1 MNLFKNIKQIV
12 MKKFLLLLLFTTF
25 SGFAQ
30 QSFDQII
37 SLTKEK
43 KADLFS
49 KINLIDTGYIP
60 DGITFEDKK
69 SINDLK
75 LFLQNPFD
83 TNISDFSLSKSI
95 EKLNNIAIKV
105 IPPVSS
111 EMVIGSSGNKS
122 KPVTIIP
129 QFKDTAIEA
138 FSGLPSVLPSGYSA
152 STQIINALS
161 QFLVDRTKQELTI
174 TFYDNFKDKMEKS
187 INIDLGNGNF
197 LKIELKDVFK
207 NTYRLFESK
216 NYFDT
221 PSLGEIWILAF
232 KKDLIQLP
240 LSIKE
245 VALRNEKLSKTE
257 MVHFAIISYDA
268 INKIKK
274 GEHPINI
281 IDELN
286 EAYYIN
292 GKNKFEIDQVIG
304 LLQLFSENLST
315 DEIKEGYKE
324 IKWINPANL
333 KALNEDQRK
342 YLVGLIYQKGRD
354 NGLFKK
360 PFLDDSQTTIE
371 AYININN
378 YELLYTLIKR
388 TLNNYSIV
396 SQQLSDLKQNKIGAE
411 KTLKD
416 YANFINTFY
425 SLFDNTIENYY
436 LLTNNTQ
443 YYQSKYYTRC
453 KPIFDDVISINNAI
467 VDSQYAECLLLTNQ
481 FLNHLFP
488 QISQD
493 NEVYKKINFYGNF
506 MVDVINTSENNGDL
520 KSVIEK
526 YAMPVSSYRIKRT
539 VKSSWDV
546 SAYPGLYLAYEFSN
560 SNSFSYGI
568 TAPIGFSYSFKNFN
582 DVGTNKQ
589 SSSSTFFLSVID
601 IGAPFSYRFKK
612 DEAEGLPEN
621 IKWEQV
627 FSPGFFYIYG
637 FKNSPLSI
645 GINAQFSPLLREIEE
660 NNVLDTKNIFRIG
673 LTLLVDIPLFNLHS
687 K

>member
-1 MNLFKNIKQIV
+1 
-12 MKKFLLLLLFTTF
+12 MKKKLLLLILTTF
-25 SGFAQ
+25 SGWAQ
-30 QSFDQII
+30 QSFDQIT
-37 SLTKEK
+37 SLTKDK
-43 KADLFS
+43 KADLIS
-49 KINLIDTGYIP
+49 KIKLIDTGFIP
-60 DGITFEDKK
+60 NGINSEDSKI
-69 SINDLK
+69 INNLK
-75 LFLQNPFD
+75 LFLQDPFD
-83 TNISDFSLSKSI
+83 KNISDFSLSKSI
-95 EKLNNIAIKV
+95 EKLNNIAKKV
-105 IPPVSS
+105 IPLTSS
-111 EMVIGSSGNKS
+111 DIVVGGGGHKS
-122 KPVTIIP
+122 KPEILKP

-138 FSGLPSVLPSGYSA
+138 YLGLESVIPSGYSA

-161 QFLVDRTKQELTI
+161 QFMVDRTKQELTI
-174 TFYDNFKDKMEKS
+174 TFYESFKEKMEKS

-207 NTYRLFESK
+207 NSYRLFESK

-240 LSIKE
+240 ISIKE
-245 VALRNEKLSKTE
+245 IILRNEKLSKTE
-257 MVHFAIISYDA
+257 TVHFAIISYDA

-286 EAYYIN
+286 ATYYNN
-292 GKNKFEIDQVIG
+292 GKNKFEIDQIIG
-304 LLQLFSENLST
+304 LLQLFSENLTT
-315 DEIKEGYKE
+315 DEIKDGYKE

-333 KALNEDQRK
+333 KALDEDQRK

-354 NGLFKK
+354 IGLFKK
-360 PFLDDSQTTIE
+360 PFLDDSATTIE

-378 YELLYTLIKR
+378 YDLLYTLIKT

-396 SQQLSDLKQNKIGAE
+396 SQQLSDLKQNKNAE
-411 KTLKD
+411 EKILKD
-416 YANFINTFY
+416 YAKFLNTFY
-425 SLFDNTIENYY
+425 GLFDETIENYY

-443 YYQSKYYTRC
+443 YYQSKYYTKC
-453 KPIFDDVISINNAI
+453 KPIFNVVININNAI
-467 VDSQYAECLLLTNQ
+467 VDSQYAECFLLTNQ
-481 FLNHLFP
+481 FLGHLFP
-488 QISQD
+488 QISED
-493 NEVYKKINFYGNF
+493 SEIYKKFNFYGNF
-506 MVDVINTSENNGDL
+506 MVDIINTSENNGDI

-539 VKSSWDV
+539 VESSWDV
-546 SAYPGLYLAYEFSN
+546 NAYPGLYLAYEFSD

-568 TAPIGFSYSFKNFN
+568 TAPIGISYSFKNCN
-582 DVGTNKQ
+582 KVGANQQ

-612 DEAEGLPEN
+612 DEAEGLPED

-637 FKNSPLSI
+637 IKDSPLSI
-645 GINAQFSPLLREIEE
+645 GLNAQFSPLLRKIEE
-660 NNVLDTKNIFRIG
+660 NNVLETKNIFRMG
-673 LTLLVDIPLFNLHS
+673 LTLLVDIPLFNLYS